1 MKLWNHPLVR
11 AVAWPALM
19 GLLLCLLLGSMLW
32 NALALL
38 LVPLLPRERGRVLGR
53 AAISRG
59 YGLFWLLTGATRML
73 QLRAEAIDVLRE
85 ERGLVVVANH
95 PSMLDAVMLV
105 ARLPRAVCI
114 MKSSLLANP
123 LLGAAV
129 RLARY
134 IPNDATFGMVKRAV
148 KDLREGG
155 QLVLFPEGTRTTRW
169 PMNECH
175 SALSLIA
182 WRAQVPIQTVI
193 IDTDSPYL
201 SKGWPLWRLPLLP
214 AVFTVRLG
222 RRFEPSADHAAQQ
235 REIEAYL
242 AGEVRL
248 SPFKPA
254 PGSAPAAEPGAAA
267 EPVR

>member
-1 MKLWNHPLVR
+1 VNLWNHPLVR

-19 GLLLCLLLGSMLW
+19 GLLLFLLLGSLLW
-32 NALALL
+32 NAVALL
-38 LVPLLPRERGRVLGR
+38 LYPLLPRARGLALGR

-73 QLRAEAIDVLRE
+73 QLRGSALDALRE
-85 ERGLVVVANH
+85 ERGLIVAANH

-105 ARLPRAVCI
+105 ARLPRAACI
-114 MKSSLLANP
+114 MKAGLVHNP

-134 IPNDATFGMVKRAV
+134 IRNDSTLGMVRLAV
-148 KDLREGG
+148 QDLQAGG
-155 QLVLFPEGTRTTRW
+155 QLVLFPEGTRTTRY
-169 PMNECH
+169 PLNPCH

-182 WRAQVPIQTVI
+182 ARAQVPIQTVI

-201 SKGWPLWRLPLLP
+201 GKGWPPWRLPLLP

-222 RRFEPSADHAAQQ
+222 RRFEPSHDIVAQQ

-242 AGEVRL
+242 AGAVRV
-248 SPFKPA
+248 SPFKPVA
-254 PGSAPAAEPGAAA
+254 PPDAAA
-267 EPVR
+267 EAARV

>member
-19 GLLLCLLLGSMLW
+19 ALLLSLLIGSLLW
-32 NALALL
+32 NALAALL
-38 LVPLLPRERGRVLGR
+38 YPLLPRARGLVVGR

-59 YGLFWLLTGATRML
+59 YGLFWLMTGATRML
-73 QLRAEAIDVLRE
+73 QLHAQSLDVLRE
-85 ERGLVVVANH
+85 ERGLIVVANH

-105 ARLPRAVCI
+105 ARLPRAACI
-114 MKSSLLANP
+114 MKANLVNNP

-134 IPNDATFGMVKRAV
+134 IRNDATFSMVKRAV
-148 KDLREGG
+148 EDLQAGG

-169 PMNECH
+169 PLNPCH
-175 SALSLIA
+175 SAMSLIA
-182 WRAQVPIQTVI
+182 SRAGVPIQTVI

-201 SKGWPLWRLPLLP
+201 GKGWPAWRLPRLP

-222 RRFEPSADHAAQQ
+222 RRFAPSEDPAAQQ

-242 AGEVRL
+242 ASEVHL
-248 SPFKPA
+248 SPFKPVA
-254 PGSAPAAEPGAAA
+254 VP
-267 EPVR
+267 